1 MGGPAEGSVRE
12 KLGFGK
18 FGGRWPMWVAGEEE
32 EMRLAVQLGQR
43 AATQG
48 LTNGPSFLWL
58 PNVIGTYLYL
68 YHPRIIKKEK
78 LLKKRKV
85 HPTFVVS
92 LVLAIE
98 LQNQISLTIQLSKPF
113 IIDHQA
119 VLMGDFNIFYLQF
132 SPYNLK

>member
-1 MGGPAEGSVRE
+1 MAGGGLTGDPPAVWREPGGESGRRRGIHGGPRQMGGPAEGSVRE

-78 LLKKRKV
+78 LLKKGKV
-85 HPTFVVS
+85 YF
-92 LVLAIE
+92 
-98 LQNQISLTIQLSKPF
+98 
-113 IIDHQA
+113 
-119 VLMGDFNIFYLQF
+119 
-132 SPYNLK
+132 